1 MTVASAPRRG
11 GHAADHR
18 QLTLIAVLAVAVV
31 SLAAIVGVLL
41 ARGGTTSGSG
51 LQGSGLAASQ
61 ARAVAA
67 FDSLD
72 LAGANNVTVVVGRPQ
87 SVVVR
92 ADNNLLSHVT
102 TQVTDGTLVIGNSG
116 SFSTRTPMSVDV
128 RVPSLTALALTGSG
142 QITVTGIST
151 PQLTVSVVGSG
162 LLTASGTATRLNV
175 SLPGSGQAQL
185 FQLAAEHVRAV
196 LAGSGLIQ
204 VAPTASLDA
213 SVHGTGAIF
222 YSGNPPQVTTSIT
235 GTGAVIHG

>member
-1 MTVASAPRRG
+1 MTVTSAPRRG

-18 QLTLIAVLAVAVV
+18 QLTLIAVLAAAVV
-31 SLAAIVGVLL
+31 SLATIVGVLL

-67 FDSLD
+67 FHGLN

-116 SFSTRTPMSVDV
+116 NFSTRTPMSVDV
-128 RVPSLTALALTGSG
+128 SVPALTALALTGSG

-151 PQLTVSVVGSG
+151 PQLTV
-162 LLTASGTATRLNV
+162 
-175 SLPGSGQAQL
+175 
-185 FQLAAEHVRAV
+185 
-196 LAGSGLIQ
+196 
-204 VAPTASLDA
+204 
-213 SVHGTGAIF
+213 
-222 YSGNPPQVTTSIT
+222 
-235 GTGAVIHG
+235 

>member
-1 MTVASAPRRG
+1 MAVTSAPRRG
-11 GHAADHR
+11 GHA
-18 QLTLIAVLAVAVV
+18 
-31 SLAAIVGVLL
+31 
-41 ARGGTTSGSG
+41 
-51 LQGSGLAASQ
+51 
-61 ARAVAA
+61 VAA
-67 FDSLD
+67 FHGLN

-116 SFSTRTPMSVDV
+116 NFSTRTPMSVDV
-128 RVPSLTALALTGSG
+128 SVPALTALALTGSG

-151 PQLTVSVVGSG
+151 PQLTVSVDGSG
-162 LLTASGTATRLNV
+162 LLTASGTTTRLNV

-213 SVHGTGAIF
+213 SVQGTGAIF